1 MSRSMTLGGAVA
13 VVTGAARGVGASLSR
28 QLAAKGARV
37 ALLGLE
43 PEELAA
49 VAAACPGGSWW
60 EVDGTDAAAL
70 DRAAGEVAKQFGHI
84 DVIVANAGIATGGH
98 LLTSDVTSYER
109 VITV

>member
-1 MSRSMTLGGAVA
+1 MTRSMTLSGAVV

-49 VAAACPGGSWW
+49 VAAQCPGSVWW
-60 EVDGTDAAAL
+60 EVDVTDTAAL
-70 DRAAGEVAKQFGHI
+70 ERVAGEVAEKFGGV
-84 DVIVANAGIATGGH
+84 DVVVANAGIATGGH
-98 LLTSDVTSYER
+98 L
-109 VITV
+109 